1 MAVALTFAIVILQSD
16 QTGDAAFVDSDLN
29 GFGEVAEA
37 RMLYFC
43 VWYCCTGVYS
53 ARGKYFFQAIEEA
66 MISLCNPREL
76 MALSDLRTFAP
87 KSSYAEIL
95 FIFPLELVHKVL
107 TPKMKKKMG
116 VTDFVPE
123 KMAVEKCLNF
133 DKSVIITRCS
143 LLC

>member
-1 MAVALTFAIVILQSD
+1 MCVQSVLCKVHPELYNNLNHPVPPHLVTPLTLGMAVALTFAIVILQSD

-76 MALSDLRTFAP
+76 MALSDLCESA
-87 KSSYAEIL
+87 KDDSSFEVDHHHL
-95 FIFPLELVHKVL
+95 SSH
-107 TPKMKKKMG
+107 
-116 VTDFVPE
+116 
-123 KMAVEKCLNF
+123 
-133 DKSVIITRCS
+133 
-143 LLC
+143 